1 MRKHFF
7 FFFCT
12 PIPFD
17 AVPTIAAGLASTS
30 IRRHWH
36 GPEALFYL
44 PGIQHTEPLCWR
56 RNVRLCRAT
65 SAGLTVMKPAC
76 TASAE
81 LEMSQLRMVFLL
93 QRHAT
98 ASLSRCT
105 GVKYY
110 YSFMARRWSRIALIT
125 HTTSRILTLPCIFPP
140 DSILVNLHEW

>member
-1 MRKHFF
+1 MTLHFHSTSLSHCFSELPHSSSSSISSTCVSTF

-110 YSFMARRWSRIALIT
+110 YSFMARRWSRIAQ
-125 HTTSRILTLPCIFPP
+125 
-140 DSILVNLHEW
+140 